1 MTASVMAA
9 PAVGTL
15 VVTAVLVLAL
25 AIYLIMIAS
34 NLTIITNALDSVL
47 AGVTGIANQVKP
59 APGVVGSIAR
69 DVGAIQGALHG
80 LIALATGG
88 AAPAPAPA
96 PARGPARGGRA
107 AAPAAAPSTG
117 RVRPNLPPPVHNR
130 H

>member
-1 MTASVMAA
+1 MLAIAS
-9 PAVGTL
+9 PAYGTFA
-15 VVTAVLVLAL
+15 VTAVLVLAL
-25 AIYLIMIAS
+25 AIYLIMIAT
-34 NLTIITNALDSVL
+34 NLTTITRALDQVL
-47 AGVTGIANQVKP
+47 AGVEGIANQVKP

-88 AAPAPAPA
+88 AAPAPAAPA
-96 PARGPARGGRA
+96 PARGPARSSARSA
-107 AAPAAAPSTG
+107 AAPVATGG